1 MFAEH
6 ENYFLKTVFGKRVK
20 ALFEK
25 VGLFYPQFEG
35 SFSSYLSENANFTE
49 WIFRKARTERTDE
62 KNELGWFILSSF
74 VAEF

>member
-49 WIFRKARTERTDE
+49 
-62 KNELGWFILSSF
+62 
-74 VAEF
+74 